1 MKKLGEIFDKNG
13 KVSKIL
19 LKNEDTGKYHI
30 NEINEEGK
38 MINEVTLDQEEFN
51 KLHLALS
58 KIENYWGLYPLVVW
72 NDYFGGVYDMHL
84 RY

>member
-19 LKNEDTGKYHI
+19 LKNEDTVKYHI

-58 KIENYWGLYPLVVW
+58 KIENY
-72 NDYFGGVYDMHL
+72 
-84 RY
+84 